1 MKLTNSEAV
10 TMINA
15 LNGMDDKVLPRK
27 LSYAISKNLAHLYSE
42 INKPYEKERLNIIRK
57 YAVLDGNGNQ
67 RMDENRRLVYTDRE
81 AFEDEL
87 QELLD
92 VENEIE
98 LHCIDEELL
107 DQCEKETKYSDLSVK
122 EYAALM
128 KMLK

>member
-15 LNGMDDKVLPRK
+15 LAGMDDKVLPRK
-27 LSYAISKNLAHLYSE
+27 LSYAISKNMDHLRSE
-42 INKPYEKERLNIIRK
+42 INNPYEKERVSIIRK

-67 RMDENRRLVYTDRE
+67 RTDEKGRLVYTDRE

-98 LHCIDEELL
+98 LHTIDEDLL
-107 DQCEKETKYSDLSVK
+107 DQCEKETRYSDLSVK
-122 EYAALM
+122 EYSALM